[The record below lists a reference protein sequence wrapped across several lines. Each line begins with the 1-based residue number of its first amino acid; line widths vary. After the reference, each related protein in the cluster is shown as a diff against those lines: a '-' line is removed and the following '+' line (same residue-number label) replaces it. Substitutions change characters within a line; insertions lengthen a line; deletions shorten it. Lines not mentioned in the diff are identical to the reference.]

1 MPTDTATDGRTRR
14 TIACSVIVP
23 TFDTAGLLDRCVRTL
38 HASIGDRDDV
48 EIVISD
54 DGSTDATPEVVTV
67 LQAAL
72 PKGRL
77 RAVRSERNRG
87 FAHACNAG
95 AAVATGRHLVFYNTD
110 LLPNAG
116 WLDALLDYADADA
129 GRAIVGT
136 RLLFP
141 DGRLQHCGV
150 VICTDGYPRH
160 VYAGLPGDHELA
172 MRSGRAGIVTAACV
186 LVRAPVF
193 TELGGFDTRYRNGY
207 EDVDLCLR
215 AEASG
220 HAVHYCHTSVLTHL
234 VSATRERRVAEFAA
248 TEQVFLDR
256 WGRLPPTDL
265 DRYLRDG
272 LLRLDYGRT
281 FPLHITVSPL
291 LAFVDLAA
299 EGETDADV
307 TPHAVGELRDLVHSL
322 RREIVELRMQTMGTG
337 VAPKHQP

>member
-186 LVRAPVF
+186 LVRARVF

-215 AEASG
+215 AEAS
-220 HAVHYCHTSVLTHL
+220 
-234 VSATRERRVAEFAA
+234 
-248 TEQVFLDR
+248 
-256 WGRLPPTDL
+256 
-265 DRYLRDG
+265 
-272 LLRLDYGRT
+272 
-281 FPLHITVSPL
+281 
-291 LAFVDLAA
+291 
-299 EGETDADV
+299 
-307 TPHAVGELRDLVHSL
+307 
-322 RREIVELRMQTMGTG
+322 
-337 VAPKHQP
+337 